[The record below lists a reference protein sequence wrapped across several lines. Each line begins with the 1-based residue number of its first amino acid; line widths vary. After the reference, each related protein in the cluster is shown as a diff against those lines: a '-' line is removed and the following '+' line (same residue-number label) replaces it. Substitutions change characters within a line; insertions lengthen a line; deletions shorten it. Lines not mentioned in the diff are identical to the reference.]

1 MATLLDRYKAVQAQ
15 LQQAIIDGQR
25 LATDVP
31 LLAVSKTFPAE
42 DIRTLYAAGQRLFG
56 ENYVQ
61 EFTEKT
67 TDLSDLAIEWHFIGA
82 LQSNKTRMVAEK
94 AHWVHTIDRL
104 KIAQRLSDQR
114 PNEMPTLNV
123 CLEVNIS
130 DEPQKHGVSAEAVLD
145 LAQAVQALPNIQLR
159 GLMCIPSATDDIGIL
174 KKQFEKMNTLLSM
187 LQQAGLSVDTLSM
200 GMSADMALAVAS
212 GSTMVRVG
220 SAIFGARS
228 SKPTI

>member
-25 LATDVP
+25 LATDVQ

-42 DIRTLYAAGQRLFG
+42 DIRTLYTAGQRLFG

-61 EFTEKT
+61 EFAEKT